1 MALLT
6 LIDLRS
12 RDTLFILGDS
22 IDRGPG
28 SKEILDVLLR
38 LTGNG
43 YDIRVLRG
51 NHEDMVLRCVSG
63 HHDEYSQA
71 WLGWW
76 GEATLRSFGVT
87 IPSEI
92 PEEYLRFIGSMPL
105 YAESDGFVL
114 VHASLLSGKDPVAMT
129 PPRTMLWG
137 DRWLGKEGLP
147 CGRCLVS
154 GHRVV
159 TQSTMKETLTSRH
172 LLIDNGCFGGRG
184 PEKGNLVALNLD
196 TLEVTLQ
203 PLLDSVIP
211 C

>member
-1 MALLT
+1 MSCRRFAIADIHGCALTFMALLT

-92 PEEYLRFIGSMPL
+92 PEEYLRFIGSMPP
-105 YAESDGFVL
+105 S
-114 VHASLLSGKDPVAMT
+114 VHVTSTSGYFTFEPLGVGLSGKTSFTDWA
-129 PPRTMLWG
+129 
-137 DRWLGKEGLP
+137 LGAQSVSSNVEFP
-147 CGRCLVS
+147 SALV
-154 GHRVV
+154 G
-159 TQSTMKETLTSRH
+159 
-172 LLIDNGCFGGRG
+172 
-184 PEKGNLVALNLD
+184 
-196 TLEVTLQ
+196 
-203 PLLDSVIP
+203 
-211 C
+211 